1 MSESV
6 SAEKV
11 KTPLPAWIKATKAYE
26 QADTR
31 KALWQLVNTLVPYAL
46 LWYLMIRTIQL
57 GYSYWLTLA
66 LAVPAGGLLVR
77 IFIFFH
83 DAGHGSF
90 FTSRTANTLVGYLT
104 GILTFSAYEEWRHN
118 HGVHHATAGNLD
130 RRGVG
135 DVWTMTVAEY
145 QSAPW
150 QTRLAYRCLRHPAV
164 LLILGPLFSFLIKPR
179 FPGKN
184 SGPRQRLSIYLTDL
198 AVAAILVLAG
208 LTIGLRTYV
217 LVQLPILMIG
227 GAAGVWLFYI
237 QHQFQGVYWA
247 RQAEW
252 DPLQAALRGS
262 SYYRLPKVLQWFS
275 GNIGLHHLH
284 HIRPRI
290 PNYHLQACYDAIPE
304 LQAVTPLTLRTSLQS
319 LWLNL
324 YDEQQQRMVSFRAAR
339 AQS

>member
-6 SAEKV
+6 SAEKG
-11 KTPLPAWIKATKAYE
+11 KTPLPAWIKATRAYE
-26 QADTR
+26 QADTH

-57 GYSYWLTLA
+57 GYPYWLTLA

-104 GILTFSAYEEWRHN
+104 GILTFSAYEAWRHN

-135 DVWTMTVAEY
+135 DVWTMTVEEY
-145 QSAPW
+145 RAAPRRT
-150 QTRLAYRCLRHPAV
+150 QLTYRFIRHPAT
-164 LLILGPLFSFLIKPR
+164 LLILGPLFSFLIGPR
-179 FPGKN
+179 WPGKHD
-184 SGPRQRLSIYLTDL
+184 GPRQRLSIYITDL
-198 AVAAILVLAG
+198 ALIAIWVLAA
-208 LTIGLRTYV
+208 LTIGLRTYI
-217 LVQLPILMIG
+217 LIQLPVLMIG
-227 GAAGVWLFYI
+227 GAVGIWLFYV

-252 DPLQAALRGS
+252 SPLRAALEGS
-262 SYYRLPKVLQWFS
+262 SFYKLPKVLQWFS
-275 GNIGLHHLH
+275 GNIGFHHLH

-290 PNYHLQACYDAIPE
+290 PNYHLETCYRAIPE
-304 LQAVTPLTLRTSLQS
+304 LQTVKPLTLRESLKS
-319 LWLNL
+319 LRMNL
-324 YDEQQQRMVSFRAAR
+324 YDEQQRKMVSFRAVRTQA
-339 AQS
+339 